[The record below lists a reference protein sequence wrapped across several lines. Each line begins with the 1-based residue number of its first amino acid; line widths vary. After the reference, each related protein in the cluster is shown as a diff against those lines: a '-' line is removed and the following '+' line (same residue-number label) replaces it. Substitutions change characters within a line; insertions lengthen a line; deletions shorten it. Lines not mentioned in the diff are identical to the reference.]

1 MLLPWVDFWGVHRSP
16 EAVAEAVVE
25 AYYTNDANTYV
36 KCHPD
41 FWAVERADWYG
52 CPVEELTDEMEE
64 YLEEVSEDYDEYELI
79 RVRLMDQRE
88 GTEGLNAMIVKDA
101 SRDGS
106 SEITGWGKVSVR
118 FKLDVDGE
126 TESMTIY
133 CICLDG
139 SWYVLTF

>member
-1 MLLPWVDFWGVHRSP
+1 
-16 EAVAEAVVE
+16 
-25 AYYTNDANTYV
+25 V

-64 YLEEVSEDYDEYELI
+64 YLEEISEDYDEYELI
-79 RVRLMDQRE
+79 RVRLMEQRE

-106 SEITGWGKVSVR
+106 SEITGWGKVSVS
-118 FKLDVDGE
+118 FKLDGE
-126 TESMTIY
+126 VRTAEVLCV
-133 CICLDG
+133 CISG
-139 SWYVLTF
+139 NWYAMKQ